1 MDSIRPELNF
11 RTRRI
16 LYAAV
21 TEYIATGEPVGSR
34 KLAKRY
40 GLNLSPATIRN
51 VLADL
56 EDAGYLRQPH
66 TSAGRVPTDAGFRV
80 FVDALMQMR
89 EVGTDERDR
98 ILERLRGVPGDA
110 VLGEAGALLSS
121 LTGAAAVVSTPN
133 PDAERLAQLRFMSL
147 GENQV
152 LLVLVTQ
159 SGAIQNRVVPRPEG
173 VHSEDLERVNNL
185 IDALL
190 AARGV
195 GSSLATQGASLT
207 GVRDALLADLESERG
222 VAEEL
227 RRHAQLMVQAA
238 MEESPRP
245 KLRIAGQ
252 GLLFD
257 RPEFLDSEKIRSFLR
272 AFEDKERL
280 LGLLERAL
288 ISGGVQVLIGQE
300 AALDGVSDVSL
311 ITSSYSSSGTNA
323 GSLGVIGP
331 TRMDYAKVVPLVGYT
346 AKVVGNVL
354 SGDEFPEESD

>member
-1 MDSIRPELNF
+1 MLLVSQTVVEPIRPDLNF

-89 EVGTDERDR
+89 EVGTDDRDR
-98 ILERLRGVPGDA
+98 ILERLKGLPVDQ

-121 LTGAAAVVSTPN
+121 LTGAAAVVSTPH
-133 PDAERLAQLRFMSL
+133 PDSEKLAQLRFMTL
-147 GENQV
+147 REHQM
-152 LLVLVTQ
+152 LVVMVTT
-159 SGAIQNRVVPRPEG
+159 SGAIQNRVIPRPDG
-173 VHSEDLERVNNL
+173 VDPDDLERINNL
-185 IDALL
+185 IDELL
-190 AARGV
+190 SRG
-195 GSSLATQGASLT
+195 TSLT
-207 GVRDALLADLESERG
+207 RIRESLLADLESERG

-227 RRHAQLMVQAA
+227 RLHAKLMVQAA
-238 MEESPRP
+238 IEEVARP
-245 KLRIAGQ
+245 KLSIAGQ
-252 GLLFD
+252 GVLFD
-257 RPEFLDSEKIRSFLR
+257 RPEFLDSEKIRRFLR

-280 LGLLERAL
+280 LGLLERTLLA
-288 ISGGVQVLIGQE
+288 GGVQVLIGQE
-300 AALDGVSDVSL
+300 TELQEVKDVSL
-311 ITSSYSSSGTNA
+311 ITSSYASSGESA
-323 GSLGVIGP
+323 GSLGIIGP
-331 TRMDYAKVVPLVGYT
+331 TRMDYAKVVPLVGYM
-346 AKVVGNVL
+346 AKVVGAVL
-354 SGDEFPEESD
+354 SGEDVPPESE